1 MKSKYGFGVH
11 NCAEGGIGCKR
22 EELPTM
28 GAFSELTGGTREQ
41 RLYAR
46 NYSKTDHASKPDPD
60 MDTTENSLRR
70 IVLSA

>member
-1 MKSKYGFGVH
+1 MKSKYGLGVH

-46 NYSKTDHASKPDPD
+46 NYSKTDHASKPDPYP
-60 MDTTENSLRR
+60 DTTDSNSRR
-70 IVLSA
+70 IVFSA